1 MSMRFDFQNMDYALD
16 IYAGTVLVARLGFE
30 PQNDTYQLQ
39 YAEAWV
45 NMPMGYALSPHLPL
59 DNTGSSATVRRFLEN
74 LLPEGHALDIASSFN
89 NIQKNN
95 VFALIRQLGKETT
108 GGLTFLPAG
117 QAPKALQAV
126 CREISLPE
134 LQARIDERNQTPF
147 TIWDGKVRASVAGF
161 QDKLMVHQ
169 HAGRLFLVDGS
180 LSSTHIIKPESM
192 RATMPCMVA
201 NEHFCMKLAERI
213 SLARYKQP
221 NVAHVDIL
229 RVPSPVLSIRRF
241 DRQPRYEAQEV
252 EVIDSEGQATG
263 KTVHIDLVDRLH
275 IIDGC
280 QAVDAPVSFK
290 YERNFGNGADVAH
303 IRDGVGFATIFQCKK
318 YLEVPAIGT
327 QRLILWAAT
336 TLLFGNSDAH
346 GKNISFQVDRAG
358 LRVAELYDLVSV
370 MQYDSNKLEHSIAM
384 AFGDVFDL
392 NSVKSF
398 NLADFCVRC
407 GINRSYFARELSNL
421 CKIALAEAPLQAQD
435 AVYVGEEKAMVSDI
449 ASFVVKQANKLLSM
463 AGEVHSYKADL
474 F

>member
-1 MSMRFDFQNMDYALD
+1 MSMRFDFQNLDYALD

-30 PQNDTYQLQ
+30 PQTDTYQLQ
-39 YAEAWV
+39 YAESWT
-45 NMPMGYALSPHLPL
+45 NSPKGYALSPHLPL
-59 DNTGSSATVRRFLEN
+59 DNTSNSATLRRFLEN
-74 LLPEGHALDIASSFN
+74 LLPEGRALDITCSFN

-117 QAPKALQAV
+117 QAPKALKAV
-126 CREISLPE
+126 CREISLSE
-134 LQARIDERNQTPF
+134 LQERIDDRNQIPF

-161 QDKLMVHQ
+161 QDKLMVHL

-180 LSSTHIIKPESM
+180 LSSTHIIKPESTH
-192 RATMPCMVA
+192 ATMPCMVA

-213 SLARYKQP
+213 SLARYKQS

-229 RVPSPVLSIRRF
+229 RVPSPVLSVRRF
-241 DRQPRYEAQEV
+241 DRQARHEAQEV
-252 EVIDSEGQATG
+252 ELIDAKGQATG
-263 KTVHIDLVDRLH
+263 KTVHIDLMNRLH

-303 IRDGVGFATIFQCKK
+303 IRDGVGFASIFKCKK

-370 MQYDSNKLEHSIAM
+370 MQYDSNKLEHSLAM
-384 AFGDVFDL
+384 AFGDAFEL
-392 NSVKSF
+392 GNVKSF
-398 NLADFCVRC
+398 NLAYFCVRC
-407 GINRSYFARELSNL
+407 DINRAFFARELVNL
-421 CKIALAEAPLQAQD
+421 CKIALVEAPLQAQD
-435 AVYVGEEKAMVSDI
+435 AIYEGEEKAMVSAI
-449 ASFVVKQANKLLSM
+449 AGFVVQQANELLSLTS
-463 AGEVHSYKADL
+463 EIQRYKEDL